1 MALFS
6 PSMKIE
12 FRVLRIN
19 SFGIDTKMGFEVNK
33 KAILDYKILLKLEFP
48 YPNNFLIFYIFFLSE
63 NDVIHAFGVLRIN
76 SFGIDTKMGGR
87 GRGLFPLL
95 ALMSHSCQ
103 SNLQHEQSK
112 SMSAMV

>member
-1 MALFS
+1 METLLYRQKPLKNRA
-6 PSMKIE
+6 
-12 FRVLRIN
+12 
-19 SFGIDTKMGFEVNK
+19 ID
-33 KAILDYKILLKLEFP
+33 Y
-48 YPNNFLIFYIFFLSE
+48 FLIINFILYFFFHFFLAE

>member
-1 MALFS
+1 
-6 PSMKIE
+6 
-12 FRVLRIN
+12 
-19 SFGIDTKMGFEVNK
+19 MGFEVNK
-33 KAILDYKILLKLEFP
+33 KAILDYKMFLKLEFP
-48 YPNNFLIFYIFFLSE
+48 YLNYFLIPWFFLAE

-103 SNLQHEQSK
+103 SNLQHEPSK